1 MMYRS
6 YTDWVRVVVV
16 IDNNVYR
23 EDLYTAWGLSI
34 YVETPNARILF
45 DTDTDGSRL
54 VHNAEKLGIDLS
66 TLNAI
71 VISHDHYDHSGGL
84 SVVANFCRGKCVYVP
99 AHSYLHDYVRNL
111 GLTPAPVH
119 STVLIADGIYVVG
132 ELPSGALGLYE
143 IALAIKMRSGKLV
156 ILCGCS
162 HPGVE
167 RIVEKALRDVGGVPV
182 AVIGGFHSP
191 MPYSLDKL
199 IELGVERIY
208 PLHCSGLG
216 AVRYLSRKY
225 PEGLGIGGSG
235 FVLYVE

>member
-1 MMYRS
+1 MYRS
-6 YTDWVRVVVV
+6 YTDWVKVIVV

-23 EDLYTAWGLSI
+23 EDLYTSWGLSI
-34 YVETPNARILF
+34 YVETPGVRVLF

-54 VHNAEKLGIDLS
+54 VYNAEKLGIDLS

-84 SVVANFCRGKCVYVP
+84 EAIANFCRGRPIYVP
-99 AHSYLHDYVRNL
+99 AHSYLLDYVCNL
-111 GLTPAPVH
+111 GLTPVPVH
-119 STVLIADGIYVVG
+119 STTLIADGVYVVG
-132 ELPSGALGLYE
+132 ELSSGAFGLYE
-143 IALAIKMRSGKLV
+143 IALAIKVRSGKLV
-156 ILCGCS
+156 TLCGCS
-162 HPGVE
+162 HPGIE
-167 RIVEKALRDVGGVPV
+167 RIVEKVLKDIGGIPV

-191 MPYSLDKL
+191 TSYSLDKL
-199 IELGVERIY
+199 VELGVEKIY

-225 PEGLGIGGSG
+225 PERLGTGGSG